1 MVYFRI
7 IFLFWHDSW
16 LNNYKSIKMQKTS
29 FFIATIIIALFSHAQ
44 EKTVLE
50 KILGEKTLPSI
61 TLPDMNGKK
70 VNVADYGKS
79 GKITILSFW
88 ATWCIPCKKELAN
101 MAELQEDWA
110 KKYNTQIVAVSIDDS
125 RDTTKVK
132 PYVDGQRWEYEVL
145 LDVNQDLKRNLN
157 IPSVPFTILV
167 DSEGKIVYT
176 HSGYTE
182 GDEYV
187 LEEQIQ
193 KIKK

>member
-1 MVYFRI
+1 
-7 IFLFWHDSW
+7 
-16 LNNYKSIKMQKTS
+16 MQKTS

-61 TLPDMNGKK
+61 TLLDMNGKK

-110 KKYNTQIVAVSIDDS
+110 KKYNTQIVTVSIDDS
-125 RDTTKVK
+125 RNTTKVK

>member
-1 MVYFRI
+1 
-7 IFLFWHDSW
+7 
-16 LNNYKSIKMQKTS
+16 
-29 FFIATIIIALFSHAQ
+29 
-44 EKTVLE
+44 
-50 KILGEKTLPSI
+50 
-61 TLPDMNGKK
+61 
-70 VNVADYGKS
+70 
-79 GKITILSFW
+79 
-88 ATWCIPCKKELAN
+88 

-125 RDTTKVK
+125 RNTTKVK

-193 KIKK
+193 KIKE

>member
-16 LNNYKSIKMQKTS
+16 LNNYKSIKMKKTS
-29 FFIATIIIALFSHAQ
+29 FLIASIIIALFSHAQ

-61 TLPDMNGKK
+61 TLLDMNGKK

-125 RDTTKVK
+125 RNTTKVK